1 VAQIVWTG
9 PALAELD
16 AIADY
21 IALDKPSAAKR
32 FVQRVFSSVERL
44 AEFPESGSRV
54 PEVPKSVYRQL
65 VIAPCRIFYRHEG
78 ERIFIVFVMRGE
90 RQFKKEFLKESGK

>member
-1 VAQIVWTG
+1 MAEIVWSE

-21 IALDKPSAAKR
+21 IALDKPSAANR

-44 AEFPESGSRV
+44 AEFPKSGSRV
-54 PEVPKSVYRQL
+54 PEIPKSVYRQL
-65 VIAPCRIFYRHEG
+65 VVGPCRIFYRHDDG
-78 ERIFIVFVMRGE
+78 RVFIIFVMRGE
-90 RQFKKEFLKESGK
+90 RQFTEEFLKEPGE

>member
-1 VAQIVWTG
+1 MAEIVWSE

-21 IALDKPSAAKR
+21 IALDKPSAANR

-44 AEFPESGSRV
+44 AEFPKSGSHV
-54 PEVPKSVYRQL
+54 PEIPKSIYRQL
-65 VIAPCRIFYRHEG
+65 VVGPCRIFYRHED
-78 ERIFIVFVMRGE
+78 ERVFIIFVMRGE
-90 RQFKKEFLKESGK
+90 RQFTEEFLKEPGE